1 MELIWPVFT
10 YLLIGV
16 ASALSLSILDSRVD
30 EYGDEYGGIS
40 PLWLMAEILLWP
52 LSILLC
58 LFIVIQNAA
67 RRAR

>member
-1 MELIWPVFT
+1 MELLWPVFT

-16 ASALSLSILDSRVD
+16 ASALSLSILDSRV
-30 EYGDEYGGIS
+30 DEYGGIS